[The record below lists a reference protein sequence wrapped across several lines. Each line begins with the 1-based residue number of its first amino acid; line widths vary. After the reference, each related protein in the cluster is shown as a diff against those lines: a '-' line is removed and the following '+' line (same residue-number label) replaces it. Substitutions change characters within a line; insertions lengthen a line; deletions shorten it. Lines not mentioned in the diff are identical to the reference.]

1 MTFYIILQTCVITRW
16 LVENRS
22 LTVSVAASVKVWDYL
37 VSLVLIRVW
46 EWCDRSVCVCHSGN
60 LSVLAPPHGKHQART
75 AWQTGA
81 GSLPPAGAR
90 PVCHHLYGDI
100 TSTSTMLCSAL
111 VPLTWPPT
119 GSHFYCHI
127 TLLLSYY
134 YHIDFMNAVF
144 VLFVYF
150 NCYMFCSLLIFGW
163 KRMFFVLAELLY
175 SVKYDVSAE
184 VWSAQWAAPWLPA
197 LASDNFTALLV
208 YCASRVSVE
217 GGRGGGHCVP
227 THRALSPPPAD
238 PGQNQIQTHYQY
250 RISPLFWAHYQ
261 HSFSSELI
269 WPNW

>member
-127 TLLLSYY
+127 TIILTLWMLYLCYLCISTVTCFVLCWSLDENVCFSCWLSYCIVLCMMY
-134 YHIDFMNAVF
+134 LRRCEVHSGLHPGCRHWAVTT
-144 VLFVYF
+144 LQ
-150 NCYMFCSLLIFGW
+150 
-163 KRMFFVLAELLY
+163 LY
-175 SVKYDVSAE
+175 
-184 VWSAQWAAPWLPA
+184 W
-197 LASDNFTALLV
+197 FI
-208 YCASRVSVE
+208 
-217 GGRGGGHCVP
+217 VP
-227 THRALSPPPAD
+227 LEC
-238 PGQNQIQTHYQY
+238 
-250 RISPLFWAHYQ
+250 L
-261 HSFSSELI
+261 
-269 WPNW
+269 